1 MRRDRERGGAG
12 RGQMEGRE
20 TERRAFAF
28 RLISTTP
35 ASIGD
40 RERQRERRVRGV
52 ARHRVSHN
60 RRQNAPPQPS
70 PAERCRSALPAAA
83 ALLPPAAAPPRVLS
97 VCCPERLPV
106 AAEVGTAA

>member
-1 MRRDRERGGAG
+1 MRRGRDRGGAG

-40 RERQRERRVRGV
+40 RERQRERRVRG
-52 ARHRVSHN
+52 A
-60 RRQNAPPQPS
+60 
-70 PAERCRSALPAAA
+70 
-83 ALLPPAAAPPRVLS
+83 
-97 VCCPERLPV
+97 
-106 AAEVGTAA
+106 G

>member
-1 MRRDRERGGAG
+1 MRRGRERGGAG

-40 RERQRERRVRGV
+40 RERQRERRVRG
-52 ARHRVSHN
+52 ASHN

-70 PAERCRSALPAAA
+70 PAERGRSAL
-83 ALLPPAAAPPRVLS
+83 PAAAPPRVLS
-97 VCCPERLPV
+97 VCCPERRPV